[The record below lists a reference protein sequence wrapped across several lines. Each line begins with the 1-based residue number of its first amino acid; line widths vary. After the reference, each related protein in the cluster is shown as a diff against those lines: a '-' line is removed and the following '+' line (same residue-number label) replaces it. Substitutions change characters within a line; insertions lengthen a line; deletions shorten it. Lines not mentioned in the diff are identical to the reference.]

1 MRKSIT
7 GLIAAAVVATTMVT
21 LSTPSEARWRGH
33 GWGGHGW
40 GGHGWGVGAGVLGGL
55 AAGAII
61 AGTYPRYGY
70 YGPGPYYAYG
80 PGPYYARGYYGCYN
94 RRVWT
99 PYGWR
104 WRRFC

>member
-1 MRKSIT
+1 MRRSVT
-7 GLIAAAVVATTMVT
+7 GLIAAAVVAATVIS
-21 LSTPSEARWRGH
+21 LPTPSEARWRGH
-33 GWGGHGW
+33 GWGW
-40 GGHGWGVGAGVLGGL
+40 GPGAGIIGGL

-61 AGTYPRYGY
+61 AGTAYPRYGY

-80 PGPYYARGYYGCYN
+80 PGPYYAGGYYGCYS

-104 WRRFC
+104 WRRVC